1 MMNQIKSRSQT
12 RTGRQ
17 IDKSARGDEIALDV
31 IQIQPDNN
39 FRTLKKQSCMDG
51 HSIYDCFKC
60 LAIHTLFESV
70 NERQKIEPVPIP
82 LPRASR
88 NSPDVKTKNDFFFS

>member
-1 MMNQIKSRSQT
+1 MMNQIESRART

-17 IDKSARGDEIALDV
+17 IDKSSRGDEIALDV

-60 LAIHTLFESV
+60 LAIQYPAVRFKKS
-70 NERQKIEPVPIP
+70 
-82 LPRASR
+82 LPH
-88 NSPDVKTKNDFFFS
+88 DQFL